1 MRIVA
6 DLLRQKGDIARER
19 DEALARVAALEAAL
33 GVSCDR
39 LGSLRPGDEC
49 LSPERTQQLDLAL
62 MDVQRQIRAALSAP
76 GATSP
81 EHAATTTADFDP
93 VRAENFG
100 LRARLTAAVKILAEH
115 GLALGQAD
123 FDQARAALAA
133 HDAEARAAA
142 LREAAK
148 VARTMEYP
156 DIPTQEDAN
165 LYDAMAGR
173 IADALDDLAAGKDG
187 LSDIRALPL
196 PGDEQAGEKA

>member
-1 MRIVA
+1 MSGDHGDGMRIVA

-39 LGSLRPGDEC
+39 LGSLRPGEDY
-49 LSPERTQQLDLAL
+49 LPPEKVAALDHALA
-62 MDVQRQIRAALSAP
+62 DVQRQIRAALSAP

-133 HDAEARAAA
+133 HDAAADVRAAA
-142 LREAAK
+142 LCDSTASGERDALRTRLAEVTRE
-148 VARTMEYP
+148 R
-156 DIPTQEDAN
+156 EDA
-165 LYDAMAGR
+165 LLDVAGSEAEEDR
-173 IADALDDLAAGKDG
+173 K
-187 LSDIRALPL
+187 SVV
-196 PGDEQAGEKA
+196 